1 MGRAA
6 RKGAA
11 MKKCNAQEQKL
22 ADDARL
28 LRAWRKWHREQL
40 EEALAGVRR
49 DVLERLMEQLKDLR
63 SARELVDFIAAQDWS
78 AVDANTRFTAL
89 HEINNAI
96 TKLRQHENLTSI
108 DDPLPGQPENAF
120 WIVKRIFESFPSHA
134 GKTTESAR

>member
-1 MGRAA
+1 LNL
-6 RKGAA
+6 
-11 MKKCNAQEQKL
+11 KKAKEV
-22 ADDARL
+22 ADNVRL
-28 LRAWRKWHREQL
+28 LRAWRKWHAEQL
-40 EEALAGVRR
+40 EEALASMHGA
-49 DVLERLMEQLKDLR
+49 VLARLMEELKDLR

-120 WIVKRIFESFPSHA
+120 RIVKRIFESFPPSA
-134 GKTTESAR
+134 GRPAESISVKQSNRS